1 MSSNF
6 DDSDWPSANVYS
18 NTTVGVNN
26 KPAYTNFTD
35 IFDNSSNDA
44 QFIWSSNLILD
55 NQVIVRYTVNATSG
69 INEMEKAKVQI
80 YPNPNDGNFSIYLPA
95 QKEIENLKVFDLL
108 GNLIFEDFTGEH
120 KINLTNLPKGV
131 YALKVKSGNEMYH
144 KKIIIN

>member
-1 MSSNF
+1 
-6 DDSDWPSANVYS
+6 VYS

-69 INEMEKAKVQI
+69 INEMEKAKMQI

-108 GNLIFEDFTGEH
+108 GNLIFEDFTGKH